1 MPRDTSGPKAIG
13 LQIPKIVL
21 KAARGDPKKI
31 KKNKRNLQ

>member
-21 KAARGDPKKI
+21 KAARVTQKG
-31 KKNKRNLQ
+31 